1 MDDTLIH
8 WQEKANKI
16 RNEVNHHLREAY
28 GYADMGD
35 YSIGGVKPEHH
46 SPITTLINLISA
58 ISPTV
63 KIADKAEAKKFPN
76 MVYSQVVK
84 DLVGDLK
91 SILINQFMRVLIIH
105 VQRKLD
111 VEFERVVGGGIAKL
125 VAAFLMGRK
134 GVISQE
140 EGDRG
145 SGG

>member
-1 MDDTLIH
+1 
-8 WQEKANKI
+8 
-16 RNEVNHHLREAY
+16 
-28 GYADMGD
+28 MGN

-46 SPITTLINLISA
+46 SPITTLVNLISA

-63 KIADKAEAKKFPN
+63 YIADKAEAKKFPSD
-76 MVYSQVVK
+76 VYSQVVK
-84 DLVGDLK
+84 DLVVDLK
-91 SILINQFMRVLIIH
+91 SILINQFIRVLIIH
-105 VQRKLD
+105 VQRTLD

-140 EGDRG
+140 EGERG